1 MPDLEALELAA
12 AAAEVCGHDLDLE
25 GSVIEARTAFGLRQG
40 LDYPYAFAQVTTFLQ
55 RQGRLPDCYMTKS
68 EARDLGW
75 KSSGRT
81 IDDIDPDG
89 AVGGDTFGNRE
100 GLPSRPANSYAVADL
115 DYVEGYREAPRGS
128 STTAAA
134 PAKGDL
140 GHGQSLRQLHRYS
153 RWPNDTRCIAL
164 ADALTRVAKSAKKVS
179 AAGSVNAALD
189 FLCRRWLTFRLHAP
203 LELL

>member
-1 MPDLEALELAA
+1 MLNRPLPQRLVSLLGGGLLLAAIVGFVLLVLRPAFLPEGSAWAPMTLTVPDLKALEQAA
-12 AAAEVCGHDLDLE
+12 AEAEVCGHDLDLE
-25 GSVIEARTAFGLRQG
+25 GSLVEARTAFGLRQG

-100 GLPSRPANSYAVADL
+100 GLLPNRPANSYAVADL
-115 DYVEGYREAPRGS
+115 DYVEGYRGAARIVYDRRRTSEGAIWVTVDHYDS
-128 STTAAA
+128 FTAI
-134 PAKGDL
+134 P
-140 GHGQSLRQLHRYS
+140 
-153 RWPNDTRCIAL
+153 
-164 ADALTRVAKSAKKVS
+164 VS
-179 AAGSVNAALD
+179 Q
-189 FLCRRWLTFRLHAP
+189 
-203 LELL
+203 